1 VSRPAR
7 GDVWWD
13 ETLTH
18 GRRPYIVLT
27 RDEAIEQLG
36 EVIVVPLTTTVR
48 RLPNEVELD
57 ESDGTPRACVT
68 SLDNLST
75 IAKGQ
80 LVEKI
85 TVVGTAKMDELCRAL
100 DATVACAS
108 I

>member
-1 VSRPAR
+1 VSGPAR
-7 GDVWWD
+7 GDVWWG

-57 ESDGTPRACVT
+57 ESDGMPRACIT
-68 SLDNLST
+68 SLDNPST

-85 TVVGTAKMDELCRAL
+85 TAVGPAKMDELCRAL
-100 DATVACAS
+100 GVTVACAS